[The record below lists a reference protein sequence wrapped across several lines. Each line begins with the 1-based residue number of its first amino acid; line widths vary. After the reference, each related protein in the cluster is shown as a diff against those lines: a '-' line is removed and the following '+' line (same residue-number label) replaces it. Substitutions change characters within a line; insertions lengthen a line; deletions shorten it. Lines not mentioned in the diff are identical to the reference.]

1 MSELEHITQRQRTVF
16 DQDNMTAYAWR
27 VRKYFIDCAV
37 AIDIGCG
44 IGYQTAKLSALLPNT
59 HFVMLD
65 KDGDEQS
72 VHYSEHGYAHN
83 KLELTKQYAQKHIN
97 GSVYDVD
104 EYNWSHS
111 AQVVYSTL
119 SWGWHYPVE
128 VYLDKV
134 LQIAPRYIIL
144 DTRNKTNIENY
155 QIVDSFRINR
165 KENTVVF
172 ESLSCN

>member
-1 MSELEHITQRQRTVF
+1 MNNLEQLTQRQRTVF

-27 VRKYFIDCAV
+27 VRKYFVNCNT

-44 IGYQTAKLSALLPNT
+44 IGYQTAELSKLLPDVC
-59 HFVMLD
+59 FVMLD
-65 KDGDEQS
+65 KSGNENS
-72 VHYSEHGYAHN
+72 VNYSEFGYAHN
-83 KLELTKQYAQKHIN
+83 NLELTKKHAEKHIN

-128 VYLDKV
+128 LYLDHV
-134 LQIAPRYIIL
+134 MQLAPRYIIL
-144 DTRNKTNIENY
+144 DTRKNIDIKNY
-155 QIVDSFRINR
+155 KFVDSFRINR

-172 ESLSCN
+172 EKLQ

>member
-1 MSELEHITQRQRTVF
+1 MNELEQLTQRQRTVF

-27 VRKYFIDCAV
+27 VRKYFVNCNT

-44 IGYQTAKLSALLPNT
+44 IGYQTAKLSALLPDV
-59 HFVMLD
+59 HFIMLD
-65 KDGDEQS
+65 KSGNEDS
-72 VHYSEHGYAHN
+72 VSYSELGYVHN
-83 KLELTKQYAQKHIN
+83 NLVLTKQYAEKHIN

-128 VYLDKV
+128 LYLDTVLKV
-134 LQIAPRYIIL
+134 DPRYIIL
-144 DTRNKTNIENY
+144 DTRDKVEISNY
-155 QIVDSFRINR
+155 QPIDSFRINR
-165 KENTVVF
+165 KENTMVF
-172 ESLSCN
+172 EKLQ